1 MSHQNASVLDQTQI
15 DQFGKDGYVILKGF
29 YAPEDVAQVCK
40 GIYDVIGQVMRRH
53 GLVDNRPKFLVDAFD
68 AGYVDLIRADRRLG
82 SEVYDAVKFIPA
94 FWRIVAHPAHA
105 ALVQQ
110 LRPDAIPAVAAAG
123 CGIRIDNPA
132 EDKFRALWH
141 QEYPA
146 QLRSL
151 DGLVFWSP
159 LVPITESLGPV
170 ALCAGSHKEG
180 ALPVLRL
187 ESSTSGRSGAYALQ
201 LAEEESLVA
210 KYPQDSPL
218 TNPGDLI
225 LMDFLTLHASGFNR
239 SERSRWSMQFRY
251 FNMAE
256 STGQAHGWKGSY
268 ADGVD
273 FASLHPELIV

>member
-1 MSHQNASVLDQTQI
+1 MSHFNATVLDQTQI
-15 DQFGKDGYVILKGF
+15 DQFGKDGYLILKGF
-29 YAPEDVAQVCK
+29 YDPQDVAQVCE

-53 GLVDNRPKFLVDAFD
+53 GLLDSRPEFSTDTFD
-68 AGYVDLIRADRRLG
+68 VGYTDLIRADRRLG
-82 SEVYDAVKFIPA
+82 SEVYDAVKYIPA
-94 FWRIVAHPAHA
+94 FWRIVAHSAHA
-105 ALVQQ
+105 ALMTQ
-110 LRPDAIPAVAAAG
+110 LRPHSVPSVAASG

-187 ESSTSGRSGAYALQ
+187 EPSTSGRSGAYALQ
-201 LAEEESLVA
+201 LANEKNLIA
-210 KYPQDSPL
+210 KYPQNSPL

-225 LMDFLTLHASGFNR
+225 LMDFLTMHASGLNR

-256 STGQAHGWKGSY
+256 ATGQVHGWKGSY

>member
-1 MSHQNASVLDQTQI
+1 MSHANAVVLEQTQI
-15 DQFGKDGYVILKGF
+15 DQFARDGYLILKEF
-29 YAPEDVAQVCK
+29 YDLEEVAQVCE
-40 GIYDVIGQVMRRH
+40 GIYAVIGQVMRRH
-53 GLVDNRPKFLVDAFD
+53 DLVDRRPKFSVDAFD
-68 AGYVDLIRADRRLG
+68 AGYIDLIRGDRRLG
-82 SEVYDAVKFIPA
+82 SEVYDAVKYIPA
-94 FWRIVAHPAHA
+94 FWRIVAHPVHA
-105 ALVQQ
+105 ALITQ
-110 LRPDAIPAVAAAG
+110 LRPNSVPALAAAG

-170 ALCAGSHKEG
+170 AMCAGSHKGG

-187 ESSTSGRSGAYALQ
+187 EPSTSGRSGAYALQ
-201 LAEEESLVA
+201 LADEQNLIV
-210 KYPQDSPL
+210 KYPQNSPL
-218 TNPGDLI
+218 TNPRDLI

-256 STGQAHGWKGSY
+256 ATGQAHGWTGSY
-268 ADGVD
+268 AEGVD
-273 FASLHPELIV
+273 FAAIHPELIV

>member
-1 MSHQNASVLDQTQI
+1 MSHKNAAVLDQTQI
-15 DQFGKDGYVILKGF
+15 DQFARDGYLILKGF
-29 YAPEDVAQVCK
+29 YDPEDVAQVCK
-40 GIYDVIGQVMRRH
+40 GIYAVIGQVMQRH
-53 GLVDNRPKFLVDAFD
+53 GVVDSRQEFSTEAFD
-68 AGYVDLIRADRRLG
+68 VGYTDLIRADRRLG
-82 SEVYDAVKFIPA
+82 SEVYDAVKYIPA
-94 FWRIVAHPAHA
+94 FWRIVAHPANA
-105 ALVQQ
+105 AWITQ
-110 LRPDAIPAVAAAG
+110 LRPNSVPALAAAG

-159 LVPITESLGPV
+159 LVPITESSGPV

-187 ESSTSGRSGAYALQ
+187 DSSTSGRSGAYALQ
-201 LAEEESLVA
+201 LANEQNLIA
-210 KYPQDSPL
+210 KYPQNSPL

-273 FASLHPELIV
+273 FASIHPELIV